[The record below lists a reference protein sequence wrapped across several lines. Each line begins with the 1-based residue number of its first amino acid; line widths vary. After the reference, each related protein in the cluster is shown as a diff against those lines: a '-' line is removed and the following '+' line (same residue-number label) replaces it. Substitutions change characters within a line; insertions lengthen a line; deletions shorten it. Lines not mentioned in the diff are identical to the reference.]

1 MDQSVRSVQQTDD
14 QLLLLKK
21 QQEQYHE
28 GSFEW
33 ADIQSKMD
41 QIIAENYLRYVNR

>member
-1 MDQSVRSVQQTDD
+1 MGESSRDFEPADD

-21 QQEQYHE
+21 QQEQYYE

-33 ADIQSKMD
+33 ADIQSKIN
-41 QIIAENYLRYVNR
+41 QIIAENYLHYVNR